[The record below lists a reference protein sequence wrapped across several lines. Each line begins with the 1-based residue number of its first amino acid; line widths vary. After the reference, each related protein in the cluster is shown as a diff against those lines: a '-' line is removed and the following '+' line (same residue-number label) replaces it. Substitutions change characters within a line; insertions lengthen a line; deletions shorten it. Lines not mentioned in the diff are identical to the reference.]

1 MCVMDKRLKM
11 AGMTFLVLAGA
22 GLMAALDRR
31 SPDAA
36 TWFSG
41 WLAYSLLLGAAGVSL
56 GWVLRRLGADRN
68 ARRAAWTAFLLRL
81 GVGLALVWLLPAF
94 GYAENEASQAGYL
107 FKDAA
112 MRDDSAWLLAGSDAP
127 LWQAFSGG
135 VEGDQY
141 GGLLALSA
149 GVYRYLSPA
158 AHRPLLIVLLAGWA
172 VGLGTA
178 LLWAAGRGWF
188 AGQGSA
194 VRLVPAVSAWV
205 MALYPEGVLL
215 GASQMREP
223 FAMAAIAACFYGLV
237 EVGRDRG
244 EGEDPHP
251 APQTAPTSPGARGR
265 AHGREGWLALVL
277 GLAALFLLQPPA
289 ALAVLMVLGGLWLLD
304 AAARR
309 HFSWRALLLLGGA
322 LALALVF
329 SILLWMRLPGLEGER
344 GLGVVF
350 AWLEYNF
357 GFQSHLTER
366 ASGILQSMIRV
377 LGERWTLPLVIVYGF
392 AQPVLPAALVE
403 PSLPL
408 WMTLNSLRAAGWYAL
423 APFLIYG
430 LVSAF
435 HPASQKLRGQRLW
448 LSLVVFAWIVV
459 SAVNAGGDMWDN
471 PRYRTI
477 FLPWMALLA
486 AWALWGALQRRDAW
500 LWRWIAVEVVFVLFF
515 LWWYISRYYP
525 GMFHLSIWMTS
536 GLTLSLAGL
545 ILLGGWLWDRRK
557 RSK

>member
-1 MCVMDKRLKM
+1 MRKRQAALLYT
-11 AGMTFLVLAGA
+11 ALVLAGG
-22 GLMAALDRR
+22 GLLAALDRR
-31 SPDAA
+31 SPDALA
-36 TWFSG
+36 WLGG

-56 GWVLRRLGADRN
+56 GWVLGRLGADRN

-81 GVGLALVWLLPAF
+81 ALGLALTWLLPAF
-94 GYAENEASQAGYL
+94 GYADNPASQAGYL

-112 MRDDSAWLLAGSDAP
+112 VRDGSAWALAGSEAP
-127 LWQAFSGG
+127 LWEAFSGAL
-135 VEGDQY
+135 EGDQY

-158 AHRPLLIVLLAGWA
+158 AHRPLLVVLLAGWA
-172 VGLGTA
+172 VGLGVA

-188 AGQGSA
+188 GGQGA
-194 VRLVPAVSAWV
+194 AGRLIPAVSAWV

-223 FAMAAIAACFYGLV
+223 FVMAAIAACFYGLV
-237 EVGRDRG
+237 EVGRGAFARPRAMG
-244 EGEDPHP
+244 EGEDER
-251 APQTAPTSPGARGR
+251 APSPGRR
-265 AHGREGWLALVL
+265 KGWLALGL
-277 GLAALFLLQPPA
+277 GLGALFLLQPPVALA
-289 ALAVLMVLGGLWLLD
+289 ALVVLGGLWLLD

-309 HFSWRALLLLGGA
+309 RFSWRSLLLLSA
-322 LALALVF
+322 TLILALAL
-329 SILLWMRLPGLEGER
+329 SILLWMRLPGLAGER
-344 GLGVVF
+344 GLGVVLS
-350 AWLEYNF
+350 WLQYNF
-357 GFQSHLTER
+357 GFQSQLTER

-377 LGERWTLPLVIVYGF
+377 LGEGWTLPLVMVYGF
-392 AQPVLPAALVE
+392 AQPVLPAALIE

-430 LVSAF
+430 LISAF
-435 HPASQKLRGQRLW
+435 HPAPQKLRSQRLW
-448 LSLVVFAWIVV
+448 LSLVVFAWILI

-486 AWALWGALQRRDAW
+486 AWALWGARHRGDAW

-525 GMFHLSIWMTS
+525 GLLHLSIWMTS

-557 RSK
+557 RSR